1 MCFTKVITQLHTCRS
16 NGNIYSAK
24 APITPQFNSN
34 YDASFIAGML
44 QLRYIYS
51 MPVERIVKL
60 FAENNFQINKSTAHS
75 LLRKS
80 ALLLERLE
88 DVMKAAVLEDHYI
101 GMDES
106 YHRVLVK
113 KSNENDKGSVK
124 GYIWCALAMTKKL
137 LHFFYD
143 NGSRGEDVFLNFLP
157 SDYKGAISS
166 DGLHVYKRIETDEYP
181 DAIRLS
187 CFQHCKRYF
196 LDIENDPD
204 AREIIDLINRLYHED
219 HKIES
224 KWSDDRKLRF
234 RKKSAKPL
242 LSAIKLKLDSINS
255 RSVLDNPPKSILA
268 IAVRHMLSEFSA
280 LSNLLVSGNRQNHL
294 KN

>member
-1 MCFTKVITQLHTCRS
+1 MCLTKVITQLHTCRS

-24 APITPQFNSN
+24 APITPQLNSN

-80 ALLLERLE
+80 ALLLERLD

-106 YHRVLVK
+106 YHTVLVK

-143 NGSRGEDVFLNFLP
+143 NGSRSEEVFLNFIP
-157 SDYKGAISS
+157 TDYNGAISS
-166 DGLHVYKRIETDEYP
+166 NGLQFYKRVKSDEYP
-181 DAIRLS
+181 NAIRLS
-187 CFQHCKRYF
+187 CFQHCKGCF
-196 LDIENDPD
+196 LDIKSDPD
-204 AREIIDLINRLYHED
+204 AREIVGLPTLP
-219 HKIES
+219 
-224 KWSDDRKLRF
+224 
-234 RKKSAKPL
+234 A
-242 LSAIKLKLDSINS
+242 
-255 RSVLDNPPKSILA
+255 
-268 IAVRHMLSEFSA
+268 
-280 LSNLLVSGNRQNHL
+280 Q
-294 KN
+294 